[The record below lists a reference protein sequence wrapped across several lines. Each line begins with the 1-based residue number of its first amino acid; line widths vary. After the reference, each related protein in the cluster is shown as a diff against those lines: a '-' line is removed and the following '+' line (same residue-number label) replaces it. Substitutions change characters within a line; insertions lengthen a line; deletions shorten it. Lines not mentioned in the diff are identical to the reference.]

1 MTVAGFDEAG
11 RNNVASGTGLRM
23 PEQSSS
29 PSIFP
34 SVTLAVTGASGAML
48 ARIALD
54 LLERDERVGHIDLV
68 VSAHGMRV
76 AHDELGLAA
85 GALKDLTERLLG
97 RPSGKVQV
105 HDNRDIGAN
114 IASGSYPS
122 RGMMVL
128 PCSMGTL
135 AAIAHGTADSLIER
149 AADVCLKERR
159 PLLLAIRE
167 TPLHHI
173 HLRNMLA
180 AHEAGA
186 TLFPVMPAFYDRAG
200 TLEEAGRQF
209 VCRVLAHLGLE
220 QETAFQWQGS

>member
-1 MTVAGFDEAG
+1 
-11 RNNVASGTGLRM
+11 M
-23 PEQSSS
+23 PEISNQIS
-29 PSIFP
+29 PRIA
-34 SVTLAVTGASGAML
+34 VTLAVTGASGALL

-54 LLERDERVGHIDLV
+54 LLERDARVGHVDLV
-68 VSAHGMRV
+68 VSPHGLRV
-76 AHDELGLAA
+76 AHDELGIGAGPAPELA
-85 GALKDLTERLLG
+85 ERLLG
-97 RPSGKVQV
+97 RTAHKVQV
-105 HDNRDIGAN
+105 HDNRNIGAN

-159 PLLLAIRE
+159 PLLLGIRE
-167 TPLHHI
+167 TPLHRV
-173 HLRNMLA
+173 HLLNMLA

-186 TLFPVMPAFYDRAG
+186 TLFPVMPAFYDRAH
-200 TLEEAGRQF
+200 TMEEAGRQF

-220 QETAFQWQGS
+220 QESAFQWQG